1 MERLTERRK
10 IQRAIMLFA
19 FAYLVSYIT
28 RINFGA
34 VVTEMVRQTGMNRA
48 SLSAALTGSFLTYGA
63 GQLIS
68 GWLGDRVQPK
78 YLVLAGLLA
87 TSAMNLLLPFCRI
100 AVQMTVVWCFNGL
113 AQALLWPPIVKLMAT
128 QFSYNVYRRASVVVS
143 LGSSAG
149 TVLVYLLSPSCIALA
164 GWRSVFWLCSFCGL
178 LMACVWQKS
187 CRLIPMETPRGAEPA
202 PSTIGFLRRPLI
214 LCILLCIVLQGA
226 LRDGITTW
234 TPTYIADTYQF
245 SSIVSILTGVVMPVF
260 STDLVSNSVIS
271 LSQNA
276 GQSAAM
282 CLSLFLRRSA
292 VGTAACLAICPKS
305 ADFDFAIGTPDR
317 LHARRQPDAGV
328 HASAFFSA
336 LGQGVYRFRPA
347 QCLHLHRKRGLHLWH
362 CPAVRGNRLAI
373 HHNAMVWR
381 RSCGRR
387 NLHGLSSCMEALYP
401 LTSPTIRSWG
411 RDVSCQL
418 HQKSYL
424 CLSAFAQIRKP
435 F

>member
-1 MERLTERRK
+1 
-10 IQRAIMLFA
+10 MLFA

-149 TVLVYLLSPSCIALA
+149 TVLVYLLSPLCIALA

-260 STDLVSNSVIS
+260 SMISFQIASSLYRRMPDNPLLCAFLFFCGGALSALLLAWLFAQNPLISILLSALLTGCMHGVNLMLVCMLPPFFQRWGKVSTVSG
-271 LSQNA
+271 LLNA
-276 GQSAAM
+276 CTYIGSAASTYGIAL
-282 CLSLFLRRSA
+282 LSEGIGWQSTIMLWFGVA
-292 VGTAACLAICPKS
+292 AAGGVICMACLPAWK
-305 ADFDFAIGTPDR
+305 
-317 LHARRQPDAGV
+317 
-328 HASAFFSA
+328 
-336 LGQGVYRFRPA
+336 RF
-347 QCLHLHRKRGLHLWH
+347 
-362 CPAVRGNRLAI
+362 
-373 HHNAMVWR
+373 
-381 RSCGRR
+381 
-387 NLHGLSSCMEALYP
+387 
-401 LTSPTIRSWG
+401 IR
-411 RDVSCQL
+411 
-418 HQKSYL
+418 
-424 CLSAFAQIRKP
+424 
-435 F
+435 